1 MKYLIAIVID
11 RVLKFFSD
19 YVFSLYEMHKQKKE
33 NKKKADKYNEV
44 VNDKSKSRE
53 ERRQAENELLN
64 D

>member
-1 MKYLIAIVID
+1 MKYLIAIAID

-19 YVFSLYEMHKQKKE
+19 YVFSLYEMYKQKQE
-33 NKKKADKYNEV
+33 NKKKSDKYNEV

-53 ERRQAENELLN
+53 ERRQSEDELLN

>member
-1 MKYLIAIVID
+1 MKYLIAIAID

-19 YVFSLYEMHKQKKE
+19 YVFSLYEFYKTKKE

-53 ERRQAENELLN
+53 ERRKSEDDIFN

>member
-1 MKYLIAIVID
+1 MKYLIAIAID

-19 YVFSLYEMHKQKKE
+19 YVFSLYEFYKQKQE

-53 ERRQAENELLN
+53 ERRKAEDGLL
-64 D
+64 DD

>member
-1 MKYLIAIVID
+1 MKYLIAIAID
-11 RVLKFFSD
+11 RFLKFFSD
-19 YVFSLYEMHKQKKE
+19 YVFSLYEMYKQRKE

-53 ERRQAENELLN
+53 ERRNAEDELLN

>member
-1 MKYLIAIVID
+1 MKYLIAIAID

-19 YVFSLYEMHKQKKE
+19 YVFSLYEMYKQRKE
-33 NKKKADKYNEV
+33 NKKKSDKYNEV

-53 ERRQAENELLN
+53 ERRNAEDELLN

>member
-1 MKYLIAIVID
+1 MKYLIAIAID

-19 YVFSLYEMHKQKKE
+19 YVFSLYEMYKQKQE
-33 NKKKADKYNEV
+33 NKKKSDKYNEV

-53 ERRQAENELLN
+53 ERRNAEDELLN

>member
-1 MKYLIAIVID
+1 MKYLIAIAID

-19 YVFSLYEMHKQKKE
+19 YVFSLYEMYKQKKE
-33 NKKKADKYNEV
+33 NKKKSDKYNEV

>member
-1 MKYLIAIVID
+1 MKYLIAIAID

-19 YVFSLYEMHKQKKE
+19 YVFSLYEMYKQKKE
-33 NKKKADKYNEV
+33 NKKKSDKYNEV

-53 ERRQAENELLN
+53 ERRQAENELFN

>member
-1 MKYLIAIVID
+1 MKYLIAIAID

-19 YVFSLYEMHKQKKE
+19 YVFSLYEFYKQKQE
-33 NKKKADKYNEV
+33 NKKKTDKYNEV

-53 ERRQAENELLN
+53 ERRKSEDDIFN